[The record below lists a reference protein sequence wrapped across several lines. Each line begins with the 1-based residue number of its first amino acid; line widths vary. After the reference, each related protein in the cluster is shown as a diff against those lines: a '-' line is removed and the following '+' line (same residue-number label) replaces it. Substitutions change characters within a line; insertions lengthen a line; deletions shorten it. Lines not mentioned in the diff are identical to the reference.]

1 MIGAKGSVDGYQHP
15 THRSTIIRHARSDKQ
30 RLAHGSSEASS
41 LLFGKQTRIY
51 FSGSTEFLDVV
62 KRF

>member
-1 MIGAKGSVDGYQHP
+1 MIGAKGSIDGYQHP
-15 THRSTIIRHARSDKQ
+15 IHRSTIIRHARSDKK

-41 LLFGKQTRIY
+41 LLFGKQPQIY
-51 FSGSTEFLDVV
+51 SSGSTEFLDVA